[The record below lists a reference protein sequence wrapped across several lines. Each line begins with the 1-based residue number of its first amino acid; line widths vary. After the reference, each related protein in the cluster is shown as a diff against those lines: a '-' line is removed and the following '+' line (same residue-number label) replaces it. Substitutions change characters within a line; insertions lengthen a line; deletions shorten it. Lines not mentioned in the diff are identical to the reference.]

1 MERDASRLAEDLRSL
16 EPMQEKVV
24 RLHYG
29 LGCERAHRPGEI
41 ARAMAVTPRAIRGVL
56 QEAQQRLGQRGWT
69 PEALRSAA
77 RLSAEQALE
86 WNRHQSA
93 AARPCRGRSL

>member
-1 MERDASRLAEDLRSL
+1 MDVSRLTEDLRSL

-29 LGCERAHRPGEI
+29 LGCERAHAPTEI
-41 ARAMAVTPRAIRGVL
+41 ARAMAVTPRAIREVL
-56 QEAQQRLGQRGWT
+56 QGAQQRLGERGWG

-86 WNRHQSA
+86 WNRHQRA
-93 AARPCRGRSL
+93 EARPCRGRSL